1 VASGADHL
9 SDFVKHQPLRDVV
22 PDGIINMSKPLAGF
36 KPETCG
42 VVFRCSHGFAGV
54 RNCALTLELSFADVR
69 SAWLPIWLPKG
80 TRAIK
85 KSAPMGEKPR

>member
-42 VVFRCSHGFAGV
+42 VVFRC
-54 RNCALTLELSFADVR
+54 
-69 SAWLPIWLPKG
+69 
-80 TRAIK
+80 
-85 KSAPMGEKPR
+85 